1 MSALKLTS
9 AEHPP
14 VNTVPRIGLNR
25 VEVALAL
32 GVSPNTVDVMVGEG
46 VLPPPKKWHTRK
58 VWLISE
64 IVAAMAEWPTENQGS
79 LVRDADEGDD
89 WRAA

>member
-1 MSALKLTS
+1 MAAVKQQSSELG
-9 AEHPP
+9 P
-14 VNTVPRIGLNR
+14 VQNVPRIGLNR

-32 GVSPNTVDVMVGEG
+32 GVSPNTVDLMVSEG

-64 IVAAMAEWPTENQGS
+64 IVAAMAEWPTENKNS
-79 LVRDADEGDD
+79 LGRDAADGDE
-89 WRAA
+89 WLAS